1 LNLRLLREAFRE
13 LRSHRMRTILASI
26 GVAIVV
32 VAFTLVVQV
41 GEIGRREITQGLE
54 GLQGKAGTVVV
65 TIEGDSLPGLDK
77 AAAYAEERLERY
89 GAEGASRATLLGARV
104 MQADADGLPIDP
116 NRSPCG
122 VEQAPDGEYT
132 AGPCE
137 LPIFGVDT
145 DLAGLVG
152 LRTTA
157 GRWFEKADETSAAIP
172 IILTQ
177 ELARWTR
184 DADHPTI
191 DSLIGSTIAWTDSS
205 QRFVIVGVVAHNVAT
220 ESLGFFPGVGLVPAG
235 ASDRVAPP
243 EVAGSTSTTVF
254 SLAAPPEA
262 AESIAQAAG
271 DDVQRFMNLN
281 NSPAS
286 AYGQRADQLEELAKA
301 LRILNLVL
309 TGIAVVTMG
318 VGSIG
323 VLNVSLMSV
332 KARVREFGVRRAV
345 GARPRDLATLVL
357 AESAMV
363 GLIAG
368 VIGVAVAWVIFT
380 VFIFFVGDSLGA
392 SVDPGTGGPET
403 GFAFRTALTGLLT
416 AVGTGLVAGLIPAI
430 RAAKLSVLEAI
441 RR

>member
-1 LNLRLLREAFRE
+1 
-13 LRSHRMRTILASI
+13 MRTILASI

-54 GLQGKAGTVVV
+54 GLQGKSGTVVI

-77 AAAYAEERLERY
+77 AAAYAEDRLERY
-89 GAEGASRATLLGARV
+89 GAEGAYRATLLGTRI
-104 MQADADGLPIDP
+104 MQADAEGLPVDP

-122 VEQAPDGEYT
+122 VEQGPDGEYT
-132 AGPCE
+132 VGPCE

-145 DLAGLVG
+145 GLAGLVG
-152 LRTTA
+152 LRTTS

-184 DADHPTI
+184 DADHPTV
-191 DSLIGSTIAWTDSS
+191 DSLIGSTIAWTDSN
-205 QRFVIVGVVAHNVAT
+205 QRFVVVGVVAHNVAT
-220 ESLGFFPGVGLVPAG
+220 ESLGFFPGVGLVPAE
-235 ASDRVAPP
+235 ATDRVAPP

-254 SLAAPPEA
+254 SLAPPEA
-262 AESIAQAAG
+262 AEKIAQAAG
-271 DDVQRFMNLN
+271 DDVQRFLTLN
-281 NSPAS
+281 ASPAS
-286 AYGQRADQLEELAKA
+286 AYGQRADQTEELAKA

-368 VIGVAVAWVIFT
+368 VIGVAVAWAIFT

-392 SVDPGTGGPET
+392 SDPGTGGPET
-403 GFAFRTALTGLLT
+403 SFAFRTALTGLLT
-416 AVGTGLVAGLIPAI
+416 AVGTGLVAGLIPAV

>member
-54 GLQGKAGTVVV
+54 GLQGKSGTVVV
-65 TIEGDSLPGLDK
+65 TIEGDSLPALDQ
-77 AAAYAEERLERY
+77 AAAYAEDRLERY
-89 GAEGASRATLLGARV
+89 GAEGAYRATLLGARV
-104 MQADADGLPIDP
+104 MQADAEGLPVDP

-122 VEQAPDGEYT
+122 VEQGPDGEYRVS
-132 AGPCE
+132 PCE

-145 DLAGLVG
+145 GLAGLVG
-152 LRTTA
+152 LRTTS

-172 IILTQ
+172 IVLTQ
-177 ELARWTR
+177 ELARWIR
-184 DADHPTI
+184 DADHPTV
-191 DSLIGSTIAWTDSS
+191 DSLIGSSIAWTDSN
-205 QRFVIVGVVAHNVAT
+205 QRFVVIGVVAHNLAT
-220 ESLGFFPGVGLVPAG
+220 ESLGYFPGVGLVPAG

-254 SLAAPPEA
+254 SLAPPKA
-262 AESIAQAAG
+262 AEKIAQAAG
-271 DDVQRFMNLN
+271 DDVQRFLTLN
-281 NSPAS
+281 ASPAS
-286 AYGQRADQLEELAKA
+286 AYGQRADQTEELAKA

-368 VIGVAVAWVIFT
+368 VIGVAVAWVVFT

-416 AVGTGLVAGLIPAI
+416 AVGTGLVAGLIPAV